1 MTQPGDADE
10 ATPTDEQPAD
20 AAEQTTAEE
29 TTAEEEQAAAD
40 EQVTVDAFDLDGDG
54 KVSLTEDWRAEI
66 GIVDARAEEL
76 ADKPGVKGK
85 VARAVHRLLDK
96 FDND

>member
-10 ATPTDEQPAD
+10 ATPIDEQPAD
-20 AAEQTTAEE
+20 AAEE
-29 TTAEEEQAAAD
+29 TTADERSAEEQAAAD

-76 ADKPGVKGK
+76 AEKPGVKGK
-85 VARAVHRLLDK
+85 VARAVHRLLDR

>member
-20 AAEQTTAEE
+20 AADE
-29 TTAEEEQAAAD
+29 TSAEEQAAAD

-85 VARAVHRLLDK
+85 VARAVHRLLDR